1 MGLLWAKSSA
11 KCRALYLPF
20 LYSVPLNIIGICAA
34 HPDENKP
41 PSRILKGKQSKE
53 SWKQWTRCN

>member
-20 LYSVPLNIIGICAA
+20 LCSVPLNIIGVCAA
-34 HPDENKP
+34 HPDEYKP
-41 PSRILKGKQSKE
+41 PSRILKGKQSKG
-53 SWKQWTRCN
+53 SWK